1 MAEDFEPTAAEKLMA
16 YRRRSGKTQA
26 EMAAELSMPLH
37 IYGEIERG
45 KLDAERDMR
54 ALVNIE
60 LTLPEKLT
68 ALRRRLGI
76 TQRIAA
82 LEMGVCRMTAAAME
96 AGETDPAPLV
106 ALLLARAPD
115 VALG

>member
-1 MAEDFEPTAAEKLMA
+1 MAEDFEPTAAEKLMT

-26 EMAAELSMPLH
+26 EMAADLGVPLH
-37 IYGEIERG
+37 IYGDIERG
-45 KLDAERDMR
+45 RLQPERS
-54 ALVNIE
+54 LQLNIE

-96 AGETDPAPLV
+96 SGDTDPAPLV
-106 ALLLARAPD
+106 ALLLARAPN
-115 VALG
+115 VAL